1 MKNSSERILVS
12 ITGDA
17 SKEIEILK
25 NIFGM
30 YLYDEMELL
39 FCPGHAMGLWKQWSD
54 ESKNTVKRCIVR
66 GWLTMKW
73 DQPSE
78 NGFQLWLLC
87 HRDFLKD
94 YELSDEEMRIEYHEE
109 YQSLSVPTLTLTN
122 EGKKILKDTF
132 GVGRSHRR
140 RYATSQD

>member
-1 MKNSSERILVS
+1 MKNSNERILIA

-17 SKEIEILK
+17 SKEIEMLK

-30 YLYDEMELL
+30 YLYDEMELH
-39 FCPGHAMGLWKQWSD
+39 FCPGHAIGLWNQWRD
-54 ESKNTVKRCIVR
+54 ESKNTVKRCIAR

-73 DQPSE
+73 NQSME

-87 HRDFLKD
+87 HRNFLKD
-94 YELSDEEMRIEYHEE
+94 YELSDEEMRIIYHEE
-109 YQSLSVPTLTLTN
+109 YQSIPTLTLTN

-132 GVGRSHRR
+132 GVGRSHRG
-140 RYATSQD
+140 RYATS